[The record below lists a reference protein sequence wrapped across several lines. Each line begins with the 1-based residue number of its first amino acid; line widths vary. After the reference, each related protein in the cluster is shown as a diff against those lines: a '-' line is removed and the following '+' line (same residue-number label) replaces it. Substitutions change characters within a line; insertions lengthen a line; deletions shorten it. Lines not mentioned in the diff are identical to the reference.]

1 MSEADV
7 SDDGVTAGTLLR
19 EAREAAGLHVATLA
33 ATLKVPVRKLEALE
47 EDRYDTLG
55 DAVFLRALASSVC
68 RTLKVDPQP
77 VLQRLPQTASP
88 RLVQEGEGINAPF
101 RAPGDGPSPGI
112 LDQVSRPVVLTV
124 LALLLGALVLILLPM
139 AQHTREGA
147 PAASRSEPVMPPP
160 GAAATEPSSPAPV
173 EPAPA
178 PAEPAPPPVAAGP
191 VAPPAAS
198 VASPAPATAPA
209 AAKPAASAAPA
220 NTVAARPAAPAPAP
234 VAAPPAPAPQAAA
247 SGPINARGIVVFR
260 TKAQS
265 WIEVTDATGT
275 TVFRRLMEP
284 GESAGAAGA
293 LPLSVVVGNVE
304 ATEVQVRGKPYNLVS
319 RDNVARFEVK

>member
-1 MSEADV
+1 MSEADL
-7 SDDGVTAGTLLR
+7 SGDGVTAGALLR

-47 EDRYDTLG
+47 EDRYDILG
-55 DAVFLRALASSVC
+55 DAVFLRALASSIC
-68 RTLKVDPQP
+68 RTLKIDPQP

-124 LALLLGALVLILLPM
+124 LALLLGALALILLPM
-139 AQHTREGA
+139 AQHPREAA
-147 PAASRSEPVMPPP
+147 PAANRTEPVMPPP
-160 GAAATEPSSPAPV
+160 GAAANEPSAPV
-173 EPAPA
+173 PVESAPAPA
-178 PAEPAPPPVAAGP
+178 PAEPV
-191 VAPPAAS
+191 
-198 VASPAPATAPA
+198 
-209 AAKPAASAAPA
+209 
-220 NTVAARPAAPAPAP
+220 PAP
-234 VAAPPAPAPQAAA
+234 VAAAPVAPAPAAPAANPAPTTRAAVTPAPAASAVAARSAASAVVAAAPAAQAAA
-247 SGPINARGIVVFR
+247 SGPINARGVVVFR

-265 WIEVTDATGT
+265 WVEVTDATGT

-284 GESAGAAGA
+284 GESAGASGA